1 MNILSAKNDTFCQQT
16 VCPSLLAIPHLTV
29 QFDRNVS
36 SQSPQL
42 CAISDSSVLPAVHR
56 HPNTHTNTT
65 SHSAF
70 QGHICTD
77 SLQYSLRNTKCSRNQ
92 CRRFGDGFQTIIR
105 ADQLLPY
112 YVMDVAG
119 SVPGLPGIFIAG
131 VFCAALR

>member
-1 MNILSAKNDTFCQQT
+1 MLSAQNDTFCQLT
-16 VCPSLLAIPHLTV
+16 VCPSLLSIPHLTV

-36 SQSPQL
+36 SHSAQL
-42 CAISDSSVLPAVHR
+42 HAISDSSVLPAVHR
-56 HPNTHTNTT
+56 YTITT

-77 SLQYSLRNTKCSRNQ
+77 SLQYSLRNTTCSRNQ

-119 SVPGLPGIFIAG
+119 SVPGLPGLFIAG